1 MTIPQAVE
9 QYIAHKRSLGMKFTS
24 PAVILH
30 SFARAAGD
38 ASPNEFV
45 AEQVCAF
52 LFTEGT
58 ASQTASQKWATL
70 RGFYRFAL
78 ARQITTASPLPV
90 RMPRASQRL
99 VPYIYTDVELHI
111 LIQAAGLLP
120 LSKLQ
125 PHTMQAILFLLYG
138 AGLRIGEAVRLAM
151 TDVDLI
157 NRVLSIRLSK
167 FYKNRLVPIGEDLAF
182 ALQSYASTRRCLGH
196 SDADDASFLVDDK
209 GEPISAQLADQS
221 FRRLCR
227 AAKIHRED
235 GGRFQP
241 RLHDLRHSFAVHR
254 LVAWYKAGANVNMM
268 LPRLSTYLGH
278 VQVSYTQRYLTMTPE
293 LLQQASVRFEA
304 FAKPEEIHG

>member
-9 QYIAHKRSLGMKFTS
+9 QYIDHKRSLGMKFDS
-24 PAVILH
+24 PAVVLR

-38 ASPNEFV
+38 VSPDAFN
-45 AEQVCAF
+45 AEHVRGF
-52 LFTEGT
+52 LFSEET
-58 ASQTASQKWATL
+58 AAQTASQKCSTL
-70 RGFYRFAL
+70 RGFYRFAV
-78 ARQITTASPLPV
+78 ARQIVATSPLPV

-99 VPYIYTDVELHI
+99 VPYVYTDAEMHT
-111 LIQAAGLLP
+111 LIQAVGLQP

-151 TDVDLI
+151 TDVDLL

-167 FYKNRLVPIGEDLAF
+167 FYKDRLVPIGEDLAF
-182 ALQSYASTRRCLGH
+182 TLQSYSSARRCLGH
-196 SDADDASFLVDDK
+196 SDADDPPFLVDDA
-209 GEPISAQLADQS
+209 GEPISVQLADQS

-227 AAKIHRED
+227 VAKIHREE

-254 LVAWYKAGANVNMM
+254 IVAWYKAGVNVNMM